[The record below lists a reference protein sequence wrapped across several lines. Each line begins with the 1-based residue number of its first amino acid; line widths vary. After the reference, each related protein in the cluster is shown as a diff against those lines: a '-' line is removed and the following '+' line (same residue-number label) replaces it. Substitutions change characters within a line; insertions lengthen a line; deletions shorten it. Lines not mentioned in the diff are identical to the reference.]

1 MVPKGVKMKRDF
13 NKVIIEGRISTDVKT
28 VEVGDK
34 KIANFSIAVNNFNK
48 QNEEIVSFFN
58 CSVFVTDKLNQL
70 LEKGKPLLLEG
81 YLKQDRWEKDGQ
93 KYQAVKICV
102 QSLHLMKSNPSEVKP
117 EVEQE
122 TVDIQF
128 AEEGEVN
135 TDNYFG

>member
-1 MVPKGVKMKRDF
+1 MKRDF

-48 QNEEIVSFFN
+48 QNEETVSFFN

>member
-102 QSLHLMKSNPSEVKP
+102 QSLHLMKSNPSEVKS

>member
-1 MVPKGVKMKRDF
+1 MKRDF